1 MLSREIEI
9 ERRPVQVTEEYLGT
23 YEAEALALSIGNEE
37 VVAQPVG
44 TLLIGSSGRVDLS
57 GPRKTLRIMLIEKG
71 GPTLR
76 INISGSDGPIETST
90 RQCLVSG
97 RQSSS
102 GTPSVR
108 MMWIAGIMCP
118 VPEVF

>member
-76 INISGSDGPIETST
+76 TSISGSDGPIETST
-90 RQCLVSG
+90 RQCL
-97 RQSSS
+97 
-102 GTPSVR
+102 
-108 MMWIAGIMCP
+108 
-118 VPEVF
+118 